1 MLSTT
6 RHRGTPS
13 SRAGDQGGE
22 VGEKPV
28 LRDSRRRWPNL
39 LLLGLAVL
47 LVGWLCISRGWGAAQ
62 PVLAIAATLIIPGEL
77 LLRALPGEWRLST
90 LERFAVSV
98 ALSYVVGVVLAG
110 GLAELGILNGRGLL
124 AAALGFVVLVALG
137 WRRWRPPAVSVAPTV
152 TSFLIIVVAGAATSV
167 LFHLYPYVGDR
178 IFLGQL
184 DVSMDVLRAGHVPS
198 SSFAFGHAV
207 TFPVNYVF
215 YSFFLAWPIHLSG
228 GTGYPAWSELAAALR
243 GVHLVLFASFWMLV
257 GRELLRV
264 SGSRRPIVACW
275 VALPV
280 LMLLNLD
287 VQGKFREALV
297 EGFAMALGA
306 VALWAVMRWT
316 REGDRR
322 AALVAFAL
330 IACLVGTHLPA
341 LVSTMLFCGAWLMV
355 ADGSARAAHLS
366 RRGSLFLW
374 LRRLVLRIGFL
385 VAALAVGGVALRA
398 ATGHSPVA
406 LTDTAISEGSSNGT
420 ATLRALKLLIDLP
433 LARFDSNESLLSR
446 RWGATALFVVGPYV
460 WATVVVGGLALIG
473 LVVTRRRPALRGL
486 AWCGIAGLSVLAYC
500 GAGMLLSGDSLMP
513 ANVIMR
519 NTFYIWIPLCC
530 AILIGLQG
538 LVEAVEKVVAG
549 RSRLIPLGALV
560 APLILVVAIV
570 PLVQEKG
577 HRVDSSGWIARRNL
591 TPDGL
596 TALRW
601 VAHHTPRNARVAL
614 SETSYGTRLYTDRTM
629 VTEGKATIESPLVVA
644 AANDVIAESIEFF
657 LPVRS
662 PQLFIHHHIDYLVA
676 GSNLTRGLGSL
687 AGTPVLR
694 GYPQLNRFPFRLF
707 RSKVPYLKG
716 VFSAGGV
723 RVYKVIPGRLPTFQ
737 EREVKHGEPIPACRV
752 QLCITRVVYDGPV
765 RCGLKHL
772 SSESRV
778 CLVRTRG
785 PAESARF

>member
-1 MLSTT
+1 MVTATS
-6 RHRGTPS
+6 HRRS
-13 SRAGDQGGE
+13 ASRDAGDPKAE
-22 VGEKPV
+22 PPETPL
-28 LRDSRRRWPNL
+28 LRSSWRRWPNL
-39 LLLGLAVL
+39 VLMGLAVL
-47 LVGWLCISRGWGAAQ
+47 LVGWVFVSGGWQAGRAD
-62 PVLAIAATLIIPGEL
+62 LAIAATLILPGEL
-77 LLRALPGEWRLST
+77 LLRVAPGPWRLST

-98 ALSYVVGVVLAG
+98 ALSYVIGVVLAG
-110 GLAELGILNGRGLL
+110 ALAELGILDGRGML
-124 AAALGFVVLVALG
+124 AAALVFAVLAGLSR
-137 WRRWRPPAVSVAPTV
+137 RRWRPPAVSFAPTA
-152 TSFLIIVVAGAATSV
+152 TAFLIIVVAAAASSALYHV
-167 LFHLYPYVGDR
+167 YPYVGDR

-184 DVSMDVLRAGHVPS
+184 DVSLDVLRAGHVPS
-198 SSFAFGHAV
+198 ASTAFDHAAV
-207 TFPVNYVF
+207 FPVNYVF
-215 YSFFLAWPIHLSG
+215 YGFFLAWPSHLSG

-243 GVHLVLFASFWMLV
+243 GAHLALFASFWMLV
-257 GRELLRV
+257 GRELLRICGRGV
-264 SGSRRPIVACW
+264 PKIACW
-275 VALPV
+275 AALPL
-280 LMLLNLD
+280 LMLLNLN

-316 REGDRR
+316 RDGDRR

-330 IACLVGTHLPA
+330 IASLVGTHLPS
-341 LVSTMLFCGAWLMV
+341 LVSTMLFCGAWLVV
-355 ADGSARAAHLS
+355 ADESGRATHLT
-366 RRGSLFLW
+366 RGRSVYLW
-374 LRRLVLRIGFL
+374 LRRLALRGGFL
-385 VAALAVGGVALRA
+385 VAALAVGGLALRT

-406 LTDTAISEGSSNGT
+406 LTNTAISSGSSNGP

-433 LARFDSNESLLSR
+433 LARFTSTESLLNR
-446 RWGATALFVVGPYV
+446 RWDATALAVVGPYV
-460 WATVVVGGLALIG
+460 WAAVLVGVLALIG
-473 LVVTRRRPALRGL
+473 LALTPKRQLLRGL
-486 AWCGIAGLSVLAYC
+486 AWCAIAALLVLAYC
-500 GAGMLLSGDSLMP
+500 GVGMLVSGGSLTP

-519 NTFYIWIPLCC
+519 NTFYIWIPFCC
-530 AILIGLQG
+530 AVLIGLQC
-538 LVEAVEKVVAG
+538 LIEAVDGLVAG
-549 RSRLIPLGALV
+549 RRRLIPLGALI

-570 PLVQEKG
+570 PLVQDKG
-577 HRVDSSGWIARRNL
+577 SRVVSSGWIARRNL

-614 SETSYGTRLYTDRTM
+614 SETSYGTRLYTDRTI

-644 AANDVIAESIEFF
+644 AANDVIAESVEFF

-662 PQLFIHHHIDYLVA
+662 PQLFIHHDIDYVVV

-716 VFSAGGV
+716 VFRAGAV
-723 RVYKVIPGRLPTFQ
+723 RVYRVIPGRLPTFQ

-772 SSESRV
+772 SSESQV